1 VLAIFKPDPPR
12 PVTLTD
18 PGEIGAQFRRWQ
30 RLVLFFTITGYAMFY
45 FVRKNLSVA
54 MPVMGKELHFNNA
67 VLGTFLTL
75 HGLLYGLS
83 KFLNGFFGDR
93 CNARMFMVVGLA
105 GSAVMNLFFGFS
117 STAVAFGVFWLL
129 NGWFQGMGFP
139 PCARLM
145 AHWFPPREFASK
157 FSIWNTSHCIGGGLI
172 VILCGYLVTANW
184 RYCFW
189 VPAGLALAC
198 AVLVHK
204 TLPDTPPS
212 VGLPEVEGTRADSG
226 PQTEKEFRAL
236 VMEKVFRNPWIWLI
250 SISNFF
256 VYIIR
261 YAAFDWGPTLLTRT
275 KHYQI
280 THAGW
285 MVAAFEC
292 AGAFGAMIAGR
303 MTDRFFGGRA
313 MRVAVVAMA
322 LAGVSVYLFWK
333 VPHQTEWSSTLL
345 LCSIGFFIYSP
356 QCMIGAAVSKLAT
369 KRAAATAIGLT
380 SIFGYG
386 STIISGWG
394 LGKLVDYAGWDAA
407 FKGLLI
413 VAAMGV
419 GVMAL
424 TWPAKADGYEK
435 G

>member
-1 VLAIFKPDPPR
+1 VAG
-12 PVTLTD
+12 
-18 PGEIGAQFRRWQ
+18 PGEIRAQFRHWRKW
-30 RLVLFFTITGYAMFY
+30 VLFLTITGYATFY

-54 MPVMGKELHFNNA
+54 QPVMKHELHFNNA
-67 VLGTFLTL
+67 VFGAFITL

-83 KFLNGFFGDR
+83 KFLNGFLGDR
-93 CNARMFMVVGLA
+93 SNARKLMVAGLV
-105 GSAVMNLFFGFS
+105 GSAVMNVLFGFS
-117 STAVAFGVFWLL
+117 STAVAFGLIWLC

-145 AHWFPPREFASK
+145 THWFSPKELASK
-157 FSIWNTSHCIGGGLI
+157 FSIWNMSHCIGGGLI

-189 VPAGLALAC
+189 APAGLALAC
-198 AVLVHK
+198 AVLLYK
-204 TLPDTPPS
+204 KMPDTPPS
-212 VGLPEVEGTRADSG
+212 VGLPEVEGTHEDSG
-226 PQTEKEFRAL
+226 QQTEQEFRAM
-236 VMEKVFRNPWIWLI
+236 VMAKVFRNPWVWLI
-250 SISNFF
+250 SFSNFF

-261 YAAFDWGPTLLTRT
+261 YAAFDWGPTLLTET

-292 AGAFGAMIAGR
+292 AGAIGALVAGW
-303 MTDRFFGGRA
+303 MTDRFFGGRP
-313 MRVAVVAMA
+313 MRVAVAAMA

-345 LCSIGFFIYSP
+345 LCSIGFFIYCP
-356 QCMIGAAVSKLAT
+356 QCLVATAVANLAT
-369 KRAAATAIGLT
+369 KRAAATAVGLT
-380 SIFGYG
+380 GLFGYG
-386 STIISGWG
+386 STLFSGWG
-394 LGKLVDYAGWDAA
+394 LGRLVDYAGNWDAA
-407 FKGLLI
+407 FEALLV

-424 TWPAKADGYEK
+424 AWPAKADGYDGK